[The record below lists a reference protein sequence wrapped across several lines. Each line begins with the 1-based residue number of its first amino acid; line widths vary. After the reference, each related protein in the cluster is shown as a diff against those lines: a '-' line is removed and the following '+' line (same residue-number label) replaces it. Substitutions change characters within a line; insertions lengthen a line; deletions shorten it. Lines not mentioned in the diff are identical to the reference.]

1 MKEHEEAKVLVGPHG
16 VGMVR
21 GDPAHNGMDPE
32 GARTSASN
40 LNSSAQLQ
48 NKYFLGWPKT
58 ELAPSPYLSQ
68 RTRSVFTEE
77 RLREL
82 NKMFS
87 KLGHLTLS
95 SP

>member
-1 MKEHEEAKVLVGPHG
+1 VEPYG

-32 GARTSASN
+32 VARMSASN

-48 NKYFLGWPKT
+48 NKHFLGWPKT
-58 ELAPSPYLSQ
+58 ELAPGPYPSQ

-87 KLGHLTLS
+87 KLEHLTLS